1 MEFAMLDELVRQC
14 KIKGISKIIGYYYKS
29 AKNKMV
35 LLLYEKFSP
44 TLSETNNKDSVWR
57 LDIST
62 YENQNK
68 FIGVSK

>member
-1 MEFAMLDELVRQC
+1 
-14 KIKGISKIIGYYYKS
+14 
-29 AKNKMV
+29 MV

-44 TLSETNNKDSVWR
+44 TLSETNNEDSVCR